1 MIDLHCHIL
10 PGVDDGA
17 GSIDDACRMARLAAE
32 SGVSTIVATPH
43 CNLPDQPPN
52 YRGAELYEKFNS
64 LNQLF
69 REQEIPV
76 QILPG
81 AEVFARD
88 NLDELLA
95 GRRLNTLNRSH
106 YLLTEFY
113 FGEPSE
119 VMTAALRSV
128 RRAGYIPVVAHPE
141 RYEAVQHDPG
151 LAVSWFR
158 DGYIIQLNKGS
169 ILGRLGTRA
178 RHCALWLLD
187 HGFAHVIASD
197 AHSPDYRTTY
207 MTNLINFL
215 SDYYPEGYI
224 RLLLEENPQR
234 IIEDRSIPIP
244 GFD

>member
-17 GSIDDACRMARLAAE
+17 GSLDDACRMARLAAE
-32 SGVSTIVATPH
+32 SGVSVIVATPH
-43 CNLPDQPPN
+43 CNLPNQTPN
-52 YRGAELYEKFNS
+52 YRSAELYQQFNN
-64 LNQLF
+64 LNQVF
-69 REQEIPV
+69 REQKIPV
-76 QILPG
+76 QVLPG

-88 NLDELLA
+88 NLEELLA
-95 GRRLNTLNRSH
+95 GHRVNTLNRSH

-113 FGEPSE
+113 FGEPANVLSS
-119 VMTAALRSV
+119 ALRSV

-141 RYEAVQHDPG
+141 RYEAVQQDPG
-151 LAVSWFR
+151 LAVGWFR

-169 ILGRLGTRA
+169 ILGRLGSGA
-178 RHCALWLLD
+178 KHCAMWLLD

-197 AHSPDYRTTY
+197 AHSPEYRTTY
-207 MTNLINFL
+207 MKTLTNLL
-215 SDYYPEGYI
+215 LDYYPEEYV
-224 RLLLEENPQR
+224 RLLLVDNPQR